1 MNIQNTELPREAA
14 ALALE
19 VEKAVQAV
27 HAKDHK
33 VQPAQREPGEEDREQ
48 AGSRFTRED
57 AEKLFKQAEKY
68 FGEKGVNLH
77 FKVLEEAGGEV
88 QVEMVDA
95 TTKKLIRKIPGDDLV
110 KLSDNIKRMAKG
122 VMDKA
127 V

>member
-1 MNIQNTELPREAA
+1 MNVQQTELPREAA
-14 ALALE
+14 AFALE

-27 HAKDHK
+27 HATDHK

-68 FGEKGVNLH
+68 FGDKGVNLR
-77 FKVLEEAGGEV
+77 FKVLEGEGTDV

-95 TTKKLIRKIPGDDLV
+95 STKKVIRKIPGDEVV
-110 KLSDNIKRMAKG
+110 KLSENIKRMAKG